1 MLPRQ
6 NRLSQKERNAF
17 KNGALRFQTPIFL
30 LKTTQDQSSHPPRFA
45 IVVKKT
51 IDRRAVV
58 RNRIKR
64 VISEALKEILPSFL
78 QNSNTLLIAQNNIKE
93 KTRKEIQKDL
103 HTLIRTHLTLT
114 ESSKKAR
121 EK

>member
-6 NRLSQKERNAF
+6 NRLSQKDRNAF
-17 KNGALRFQTPIFL
+17 KNGAIRFQTPLFL
-30 LKTTQDQSSHPPRFA
+30 LKITQDQSPHPPRLA

-64 VISEALKEILPSFL
+64 VISEALGEILPSLL

-93 KTRKEIQKDL
+93 KTKEEIQKDL
-103 HTLIRTHLTLT
+103 YALIRAHPTLVGPPN
-114 ESSKKAR
+114 KAPG
-121 EK
+121 K